1 MASLWIK
8 IDRDLPHKPEVMRM
22 AELLGVDELQVVGHL
37 VLFWSWCDANMSLD
51 CPDVIGTKRG
61 LNRAACHDGM
71 VDALI
76 EVGWLQVVQDGVQE
90 KYRIPNFERHL
101 SKSAKTRAL
110 DQQKKQRKRVCPDMK
125 GTNVPS
131 EKGTETGLEERRE
144 ENSNINNGR
153 QSESRIP
160 DSLNDQECIS
170 AADAWFAYLDAN
182 GLEAKNPKYNEP
194 ALQAWWNQMAR
205 LGREKYL
212 LGVEQSMAAMRW
224 NVEFREPQQAS
235 GRARKAESKE
245 WLAALKAAKAH
256 PNDWE
261 QRQKILPPHVFEALK
276 RTGSKAVAFGSD
288 FELKTLKELFESHL
302 KDITS
307 GITASN

>member
-76 EVGWLQVVQDGVQE
+76 EVGWLEVIRDGAAE
-90 KYRIPNFERHL
+90 RYRIPKFERHL
-101 SKSAKTRAL
+101 SKSAKTRVIE
-110 DQQKKQRKRVCPDMK
+110 QQKKQRQRRCPDAK
-125 GTNVPS
+125 GTNVPTPP
-131 EKGTETGLEERRE
+131 GTSSGLEERRE
-144 ENSNINNGR
+144 EKSNNIEGR
-153 QSESRIP
+153 APENIIP
-160 DSLNDQECIS
+160 ESLNDSQCI
-170 AADAWFAYLDAN
+170 AAAEKWFDYLDSKELQEKSPRGNKIA
-182 GLEAKNPKYNEP
+182 LEA
-194 ALQAWWNQMAR
+194 WWGQMAKF
-205 LGREKYL
+205 GRDGFLEA
-212 LGVEQSMAAMRW
+212 VQQSMSRGKW
-224 NVEFREPQQAS
+224 NVELLDQQG
-235 GRARKAESKE
+235 GRARKTESKE
-245 WLAALKAAKAH
+245 WMAALKAARSH

-261 QRQKILPPHVFEALK
+261 KRQKILDPDVFEALK
-276 RTGSKAVAFGSD
+276 RTGSKAVAFGND
-288 FELKTLKELFESHL
+288 FELKTLRELFESHL
-302 KDITS
+302 RDIRS